1 MYKFQS
7 GSTLWSFLDLKELL
21 VWNRR
26 HIWSLSDRNRT
37 QTHNHFVRKQK
48 LKHLSVRYKL
58 SGCGFEFHCCQL
70 NLAIFYLFGS
80 VLELTVKLQPIVRRS
95 VLIWVNCLEDMLIN
109 HSFVSVMF
117 AALCVTWPFLII
129 SSNFR
134 ICLFFVKWKDFY
146 NTWAVESSRKDS
158 SKFVL
163 RHFLTSQKDTTKI
176 WWTD

>member
-1 MYKFQS
+1 MKTQPFECPLQ
-7 GSTLWSFLDLKELL
+7 TKWLWVRVPLL
-21 VWNRR
+21 
-26 HIWSLSDRNRT
+26 S
-37 QTHNHFVRKQK
+37 
-48 LKHLSVRYKL
+48 
-58 SGCGFEFHCCQL
+58 
-70 NLAIFYLFGS
+70 NLAMLYLFGS

-117 AALCVTWPFLII
+117 AALCVTLPFLII
-129 SSNFR
+129 SSNFH
-134 ICLFFVKWKDFY
+134 ICLFFVKSKDFFY

-158 SKFVL
+158 SKFVS